1 METLKIIIKGEYF
14 DMIKSGEKKIEY
26 REVTPFWTSRLFD
39 KEGKKRS
46 YDSVLFING
55 YNKDARRLTTEFKGV
70 TIKNGVYNIHLGKI
84 IK

>member
-14 DMIKSGEKKIEY
+14 DMIKSGENKIEY

-70 TIKNGVYNIHLGKI
+70 TIKNGVYNINLGKI

>member
-70 TIKNGVYNIHLGKI
+70 TIKNGVYNINLGKI

>member
-46 YDSVLFING
+46 YDNVLFING

-70 TIKNGVYNIHLGKI
+70 TIKNGVYNINLGKI